1 MSKLARMTD
10 FGGKLRQAREQRG
23 VSLRQISA
31 NTKIS
36 VGVLE
41 ALERNDVSKLP
52 GGIFGR
58 GFVRSYALEVGLDPD
73 QTVAEYMARFHAEET
88 PEPAVHVVSA
98 QESAHATERHA
109 AGMAVRTILAL
120 LVFGGIFA
128 FFAFRGWNE
137 AASSTGSAPAPPRS
151 EVATTP
157 PATAG
162 QSGAIPAAD
171 DALRATGPMRLE
183 LHPTGPCWVKLS
195 ADGQD
200 VFAKLM
206 QPGQKEVLTVRE
218 VAIISIGD
226 AGAFAF
232 SVDGRPG
239 RTLGSA
245 GEVKTA
251 RITRE
256 TLPEYL
262 R

>member
-1 MSKLARMTD
+1 MTD

-23 VSLRQISA
+23 VSLRQIAA

-52 GGIFGR
+52 GGIFSR
-58 GFVRSYALEVGLDPD
+58 GFVRSYATEVGLDPD
-73 QTVAEYMARFHAEET
+73 QTVNEFLERFHTEEA
-88 PEPAVHVVSA
+88 PEPPVHVVS
-98 QESAHATERHA
+98 EEENTYATERHA
-109 AGMAVRTILAL
+109 AGMAARALLAL
-120 LVFGGIFA
+120 LVFGGIFV
-128 FFAFRGWNE
+128 FFAFRGGDE
-137 AASSTGSAPAPPRS
+137 GPSSTGSAAPPAPRA

-157 PATAG
+157 PPSTG
-162 QSGAIPAAD
+162 QPGAAPAVD

-183 LHPTGPCWVKLS
+183 LHPTAPCWIKLS

-232 SVDGRPG
+232 SVDGHPG

-251 RITRE
+251 RITRD
-256 TLPEYL
+256 TLAEYL

>member
-1 MSKLARMTD
+1 MTD

-23 VSLRQISA
+23 VSLRQIAA

-73 QTVAEYMARFHAEET
+73 QTVAEYMSRFHAEEA
-88 PEPAVHVVSA
+88 PEPAVHIVSEE
-98 QESAHATERHA
+98 ESAHATERHA
-109 AGMAVRTILAL
+109 AGMAARAILAL

-128 FFAFRGWNE
+128 FFAFRGWDE
-137 AASSTGSAPAPPRS
+137 AASSTGSASPPPRS

-162 QSGAIPAAD
+162 QPGAIPAAD

-183 LHPTGPCWVKLS
+183 LHPTGPCWIKLS

-200 VFAKLM
+200 IFAKLM

>member
-1 MSKLARMTD
+1 MTD
-10 FGGKLRQAREQRG
+10 FGGQLRQAREQRG
-23 VSLRQISA
+23 VSLRQIA
-31 NTKIS
+31 ATTKIS
-36 VGVLE
+36 VSVLE

-58 GFVRSYALEVGLDPD
+58 GFVRSYASEVGLDPD
-73 QTVAEYMARFHAEET
+73 QTVAEYMERFHAEEV
-88 PEPAVHVVSA
+88 PEPTVHVVSEEERA
-98 QESAHATERHA
+98 IATERHA
-109 AGMAVRTILAL
+109 AGMAVRAILAL
-120 LVFGGIFA
+120 LVFGGIFL
-128 FFAFRGWNE
+128 FFALRWGDRT
-137 AASSTGSAPAPPRS
+137 ASSAGSAPPPAPRS

-162 QSGAIPAAD
+162 QPGATPAAD
-171 DALRATGPMRLE
+171 AALRATGPMRLE
-183 LHPTGPCWVKLS
+183 LHPAGPCWVKLS
-195 ADGQD
+195 ADGRD

-206 QPGQKEVLTVRE
+206 QPGQREVLTVRE
-218 VAIISIGD
+218 VAVISIGD

-232 SVDGRPG
+232 SIDGHPG